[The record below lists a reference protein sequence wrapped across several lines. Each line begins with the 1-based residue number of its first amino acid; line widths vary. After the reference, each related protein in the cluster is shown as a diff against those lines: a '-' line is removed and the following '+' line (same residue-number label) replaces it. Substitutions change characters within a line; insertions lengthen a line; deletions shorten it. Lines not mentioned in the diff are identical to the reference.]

1 MYEIRIELLSDLCA
15 AGGEGYAT
23 TIDTDVVTDKYGIPY
38 IPARR
43 LKGCL
48 RDAAVYIYG
57 EGNDIIDNIFGIKGD
72 ISSGSLKVENANI
85 EEYASFNKMCRDS
98 KQPAKKVT
106 ELFTETIAS
115 TAVDSNGRAKENSLR
130 FMRVVS
136 KNKAWDSTKNLVFCS
151 DVEIGAEYVDALSRI
166 CKALRHIG
174 YKRNRGFGNVRC
186 TLAEK
191 KTVGFAVASLD
202 NVQDDKEYVITYAVR
217 LDECMMLPSKA
228 ADETMDFI
236 SGQAVVGSFV
246 EKYLKTN
253 KADEVF
259 DDIFLSGNVRFSN
272 LYITD
277 KEFRSFVP
285 VPQIFGKT
293 KQSNEIFDLSV
304 KDREG
309 IIVKPLKSGYI
320 NADMKVRKPL
330 TERVY
335 HNSINDSDS
344 GLYIQNCLQ
353 NDQLFMG
360 TISGNGTY
368 IKKLAQL
375 LADSKLSFGRS
386 RTAQYSRCSLVGM
399 DISKSIISKIN
410 FKKGEKIVYLF
421 ESDVLIADIYAGSGT
436 AISDVCVPLKI
447 NEADLEPESGLKY
460 RNISGFLS
468 VMRMQRAHLRAIAA
482 GSALVV
488 RSSDDITLDE
498 IIYVGGRQNEG
509 FGKIRVFKAGEL
521 MKNDVKKFTPVT
533 ENTSVSHDDIM
544 KMFDTLDK
552 DEKMRNAAIAYALE
566 KKSIFLNKDKWGAA
580 FTGRV
585 TLMLKQSDSE
595 SNFRARIESIKTVS
609 KKKAANDFLKNA
621 FNKWESDPEY
631 KTWEKKKE
639 YLYIILT
646 LAKYFLKEIKGGA
659 AK

>member
-1 MYEIRIELLSDLCA
+1 MR
-15 AGGEGYAT
+15 
-23 TIDTDVVTDKYGIPY
+23 
-38 IPARR
+38 
-43 LKGCL
+43 
-48 RDAAVYIYG
+48 AV
-57 EGNDIIDNIFGIKGD
+57 
-72 ISSGSLKVENANI
+72 S
-85 EEYASFNKMCRDS
+85 R
-98 KQPAKKVT
+98 
-106 ELFTETIAS
+106 
-115 TAVDSNGRAKENSLR
+115 
-130 FMRVVS
+130 
-136 KNKAWDSTKNLVFCS
+136 NKAWDSAKNLVFCA
-151 DVEIGAEYVDALSRI
+151 DVEICAEYVDALSRI

-186 TLAEK
+186 TLVEK
-191 KTVGFAVASLD
+191 KTAGFTVASLD

-217 LDECMMLPSKA
+217 LDECLMLPSKA

-236 SGQAVVGSFV
+236 SGQAVVGSFA
-246 EKYLKTN
+246 EKFLKTN

-277 KEFRSFVP
+277 EEFRSFVP
-285 VPQIFGKT
+285 APQIFGKI

-335 HNSINDSDS
+335 HNDISNPKG

-353 NDQLFMG
+353 NGQLFMG
-360 TISGNGTY
+360 TISGKGAY
-368 IKKLAQL
+368 IKELASL
-375 LADSKLSFGRS
+375 LTDGKLSFGRS
-386 RTAQYSRCSLVGM
+386 KTAQYSRCSLVGI
-399 DISKSIISKIN
+399 DIAPASVNKIN
-410 FKKGEKIVYLF
+410 AKKGEKIVYLF
-421 ESDVLIADIYAGSGT
+421 ESDALINDCYAGSGT
-436 AISDVCVPLKI
+436 GISDVCAAIGI
-447 NEADLEPESGLKY
+447 NEADLERESGLKY
-460 RNISGFLS
+460 RTISGYLS
-468 VMRMQRAHLRAIAA
+468 VMRMHRAHLRAIAA

-488 RSSDDITLDE
+488 RCSNDMSLDE
-498 IIYVGGRQNEG
+498 IIYVGGHQNEG

-521 MKNDVKKFTPVT
+521 MKNDVNKFSPVI
-533 ENTSVSHDDIM
+533 ESTSVSCDDIM

-552 DEKMRNAAIAYALE
+552 DEKMRNAAIAYAIE
-566 KKSIFLNKDKWGAA
+566 KKKSFMKEWGAA

-595 SNFRARIESIKTVS
+595 SNFKARIDSIKTVS

-646 LAKYFLKEIKGGA
+646 LAKYFLKEKKGGA